1 MTQTTRKAASPKKK
15 SAKKK
20 TPERRPA
27 RKADAATTPARL
39 FEIRHS
45 GIHGRGGFALTT
57 IPKGTRIVEYK
68 GDIITWAE
76 VWRRYPD
83 DESEGTQNHTF
94 LFEIDDKRVIDATR
108 RNFPAK
114 WINHSCGPNCIATG
128 EGDQIFIESL
138 RTIRPGEE
146 LTYDYK
152 ITLQERHTP
161 AVKARYRCLCGTRKC
176 RGTILAPKR

>member
-1 MTQTTRKAASPKKK
+1 MTTKKTPDSRKK
-15 SAKKK
+15 SAKK
-20 TPERRPA
+20 PDGNRVEGRI
-27 RKADAATTPARL
+27 
-39 FEIRHS
+39 FEIRNS

-83 DESEGTQNHTF
+83 DESEGAQNHTF
-94 LFEIDDKRVIDATR
+94 LFEIDDKRVIDATK

-128 EGDQIFIESL
+128 DGDQIFIESI

-161 AVKARYRCLCGTRKC
+161 AVKARYRCLCGTKKC